1 MTRTAGTVFLFLFWP
16 SFNAVPVLG
25 AQRGRA
31 VINTY
36 YSLASSIIVVFA
48 ISSLLGKKGKLDMV

>member
-1 MTRTAGTVFLFLFWP
+1 MFLFMYWP

-31 VINTY
+31 LINTY
-36 YSLASSIIVVFA
+36 FSLASSVVVVFA
-48 ISSLLGKKGKLDMV
+48 ISSALGKKGKLDMVCSAML